1 MVTFSIAVSGSGVG
15 LPSVGP
21 TLSNLN
27 SVTDGNGKA
36 ITIFTSGRTD
46 MVRAVITDGDAAI
59 VLTH

>member
-1 MVTFSIAVSGSGVG
+1 VELDYPLWV
-15 LPSVGP
+15 P
-21 TLSNLN
+21 TLSDLN

-46 MVRAVITDGDAAI
+46 VVRAVITDGDAAI